1 MSFNRLIY
9 DDCSY
14 AQELSQTTS
23 ILSYQLDPNRY
34 YNCNPCRNTLGLVGG
49 NNVSIAKNGN
59 LVDIESDLKGI
70 RPLSKCPE
78 LKYINP
84 CPSGDMNTCQP
95 KYIKIRGTPTTKER
109 VIDTTLPH
117 LPSCQMIRYKP
128 IPLPP
133 AMRMPTCGS
142 Q

>member
-34 YNCNPCRNTLGLVGG
+34 YNCNASRNTFVLLGG
-49 NNVSIAKNGN
+49 NNVSIAKNWN
-59 LVDIESDLKGI
+59 LVDIESDLMGI

-78 LKYINP
+78 LKYMNP
-84 CPSGDMNTCQP
+84 CPNGDMNSCQQ
-95 KYIKIRGTPTTKER
+95 KKIFIRGTPTTKAR
-109 VIDTTLPH
+109 VVDTTLHH
-117 LPSCQMIRYKP
+117 LPSSQMIRYKP
-128 IPLPP
+128 IPMPP
-133 AMRMPTCGS
+133 AMRMPTCAM
-142 Q
+142 

>member
-14 AQELSQTTS
+14 SQELSQTTS

-34 YNCNPCRNTLGLVGG
+34 YNCNACRNSFGLLGG
-49 NNVSIAKNGN
+49 NNVSIAASGN

-70 RPLSKCPE
+70 RPLSKCAQ
-78 LKYINP
+78 LKHINP
-84 CPSGDMNTCQP
+84 CPNGDMNTCQQ
-95 KYIKIRGTPTTKER
+95 KKIVIRGTPTTRAR
-109 VIDTTLPH
+109 VIDTTPAH

-133 AMRMPTCGS
+133 ALRMPQCPR
-142 Q
+142 

>member
-14 AQELSQTTS
+14 SQELSQTTY

-34 YNCNPCRNTLGLVGG
+34 YNCNACRNTFGLLGG
-49 NNVSIAKNGN
+49 NNVSIAANGN

-70 RPLSKCPE
+70 RPLSKCAQ
-78 LKYINP
+78 LKHINP
-84 CPSGDMNTCQP
+84 CPNGDMNTCQQ
-95 KYIKIRGTPTTKER
+95 KKIYIRGTPTTKAR
-109 VIDTTLPH
+109 VIDTTPAH

-133 AMRMPTCGS
+133 ALRMPQCP

>member
-1 MSFNRLIY
+1 MSFNRLKY

-14 AQELSQTTS
+14 AQDLNQTTS
-23 ILSYQLDPNRY
+23 VLSYQLDPNRY
-34 YNCNPCRNTLGLVGG
+34 YNCNACRNTFGLVGG

-59 LVDIESDLKGI
+59 LVDIESDLMGI
-70 RPLSKCPE
+70 RPLSKCAE

-84 CPSGDMNTCQP
+84 CPNGDMTTCQQ
-95 KYIKIRGTPTTKER
+95 KYIRIRGTPTTKER
-109 VIDTTLPH
+109 IIDTTPHH

-128 IPLPP
+128 MPLPP
-133 AMRMPTCGS
+133 AMRMPSCK

>member
-1 MSFNRLIY
+1 MSFNRLRY

-14 AQELSQTTS
+14 MQELNQTTS

-34 YNCNPCRNTLGLVGG
+34 YNCNACRNTFGLVGG

-59 LVDIESDLKGI
+59 LVDIESDLMGI
-70 RPLSKCPE
+70 RPLSKCAE

-84 CPSGDMNTCQP
+84 CPNGDMTTCQQ
-95 KYIKIRGTPTTKER
+95 KYIRIRGTPTTKAR
-109 VIDTTLPH
+109 IIDTTPHH

-133 AMRMPTCGS
+133 ALRMPSCPN
-142 Q
+142 

>member
-14 AQELSQTTS
+14 SQELSQTTS

-34 YNCNPCRNTLGLVGG
+34 YNCNACRNSFGLLGG
-49 NNVSIAKNGN
+49 NNVSIAANGN

-70 RPLSKCPE
+70 RPLSKCAQ
-78 LKYINP
+78 LKHINP
-84 CPSGDMNTCQP
+84 CPNGDMNTCQQ
-95 KYIKIRGTPTTKER
+95 KKIVIRGTPTTRAR
-109 VIDTTLPH
+109 VIDTTLAH

-133 AMRMPTCGS
+133 ALRMPQCP

>member
-34 YNCNPCRNTLGLVGG
+34 YNCNSCRNTFGLVGG

-59 LVDIESDLKGI
+59 LVDIESDLMGI

-78 LKYINP
+78 MKYMSP
-84 CPSGDMNTCQP
+84 CPKGDMNTCQP
-95 KYIKIRGTPTTKER
+95 QKIVIRGTPTTRGR
-109 VIDTTLPH
+109 VIDTTPHH
-117 LPSCQMIRYKP
+117 LPACQMIRYKP
-128 IPLPP
+128 IPMPP
-133 AMRMPTCGS
+133 AMRWPTCPN
-142 Q
+142 

>member
-1 MSFNRLIY
+1 MSFNRLKY

-14 AQELSQTTS
+14 AQDLNQTTS

-34 YNCNPCRNTLGLVGG
+34 YNTNACRNTFGLVGG

-59 LVDIESDLKGI
+59 LVDIESDLMGI
-70 RPLSKCPE
+70 RPLSKCAE

-84 CPSGDMNTCQP
+84 CPNGDMTTCQQ
-95 KYIKIRGTPTTKER
+95 KYIRIRGTPTTKER
-109 VIDTTLPH
+109 IIDTTPHH

-128 IPLPP
+128 MPLPP
-133 AMRMPTCGS
+133 AMRMPSCT

>member
-34 YNCNPCRNTLGLVGG
+34 YNCNACRNTLGLVGG

-59 LVDIESDLKGI
+59 LVDIESDLMGI

-78 LKYINP
+78 MKYMNP
-84 CPSGDMNTCQP
+84 CPTGDMNSCQQ
-95 KYIKIRGTPTTKER
+95 KQIFIRGTPTTKAR
-109 VIDTTLPH
+109 VIDTTPHH
-117 LPSCQMIRYKP
+117 LPACQMIRYKP
-128 IPLPP
+128 IPMPP
-133 AMRMPTCGS
+133 SMRMPTCPK
-142 Q
+142 

>member
-34 YNCNPCRNTLGLVGG
+34 YNCNASRNTFGLLGG

-59 LVDIESDLKGI
+59 LVDIESDLMGI
-70 RPLSKCPE
+70 RPLTKCPE
-78 LKYINP
+78 LKYMNP
-84 CPSGDMNTCQP
+84 CPNGDMNSCQQ
-95 KYIKIRGTPTTKER
+95 KKIFIRGTPTTKAR
-109 VIDTTLPH
+109 VVDTTLYH
-117 LPSCQMIRYKP
+117 LPSSQMIRYKP
-128 IPLPP
+128 IPMPP
-133 AMRMPTCGS
+133 AMRMPTCPM
-142 Q
+142 

>member
-1 MSFNRLIY
+1 MSFNRLRY

-14 AQELSQTTS
+14 AQELNQTTS

-34 YNCNPCRNTLGLVGG
+34 YNCNACRNTFGLVGG

-59 LVDIESDLKGI
+59 LVDIESDLMGI
-70 RPLSKCPE
+70 RPLSKCAE

-84 CPSGDMNTCQP
+84 CPNGDMTTCQQ
-95 KYIKIRGTPTTKER
+95 KYIRIRGTPTTKAR
-109 VIDTTLPH
+109 IIDTTPH
-117 LPSCQMIRYKP
+117 HLQSCQMIRYKP

-133 AMRMPTCGS
+133 AMRMPSCP

>member
-9 DDCSY
+9 DNCSY
-14 AQELSQTTS
+14 SQELAQTTS

-34 YNCNPCRNTLGLVGG
+34 YNCNACRNGFGLLGG
-49 NNVSIAKNGN
+49 NNVSIAANGN

-70 RPLSKCPE
+70 RPLSKCAQ
-78 LKYINP
+78 LQHINP
-84 CPSGDMNTCQP
+84 CPNGDMNTCQQ
-95 KYIKIRGTPTTKER
+95 KKIVIRGTPTTKAR
-109 VIDTTLPH
+109 VIDTSLAH

-133 AMRMPTCGS
+133 ALRMPQCP